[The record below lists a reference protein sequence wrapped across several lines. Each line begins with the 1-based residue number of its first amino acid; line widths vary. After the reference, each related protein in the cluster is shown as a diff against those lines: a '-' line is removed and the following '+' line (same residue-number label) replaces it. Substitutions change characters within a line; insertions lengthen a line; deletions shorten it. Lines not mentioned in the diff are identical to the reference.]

1 MKKNKKGSIFKSLN
15 FYEVMAFTLWIM
27 IALFINVLLLGK
39 IYGDNVKIKD
49 VSIIVRLITFIINDL
64 GIILVSLW
72 RFKKLKNT
80 DKLVSKLIWYVE
92 IISVVCGFASWVIF
106 SGNHVLTMIGQIIF
120 LVFVVLQFVETKW
133 NKMSKKFIKKAQ

>member
-133 NKMSKKFIKKAQ
+133 NKMSKKFIKKEQ